1 MRTSF
6 VLTVAQSKRLIA
18 KGVAQMPEVKHALAD
33 GILAIGRGTTN
44 AYVVEEILGKTITK
58 QDYVLGRTLPP
69 GVPGGWLGG
78 SSDADVVLKRGQ
90 LVEDG
95 EVAAAVQGMGA
106 GDVFI
111 KGGNALDYQRKV
123 VGVLIGHPTGG
134 TAGATYGTI
143 VSRKINLILPIG
155 LEKLVCEDIVSLSV
169 DSRHPDSHPNAP
181 CVPLFPLV
189 GTVVTE
195 LEALA
200 LLCGVKARLLSS
212 GGVAGAEGAVWLMV
226 EGDRESLDRALA
238 LHGSLASE
246 PNMGLTR
253 KPDD

>member
-18 KGVAQMPEVKHALAD
+18 KGVARMPEVEHALAN
-33 GILAIGRGTTN
+33 GMLAIGRGTTN
-44 AYVVEEILGKTITK
+44 AYIVEEILGKAITK

-78 SSDADVVLKRGQ
+78 SAAGDIVLRRGQ
-90 LVEDG
+90 LVEEG
-95 EVAAAVQGMGA
+95 EVAAAVEEMGA

-134 TAGATYGTI
+134 TVGATYGTI
-143 VSRKINLILPIG
+143 VSRKIHLILPIG
-155 LEKLVCEDIVSLSV
+155 LEKLVYEDIVSLSV
-169 DSRHPDSHPNAP
+169 DSRQPDSHPDKP
-181 CVPLFPLV
+181 CVSLFPLV

-226 EGDRESLDRALA
+226 EGDKESLDRALA
-238 LHGSLASE
+238 LHGSLEGE

-253 KPDD
+253 TPKG